1 MARRFSAGFFAA
13 LLRDL
18 GARAVVALEPL
29 EYDPG
34 PLEAAGLRVHT
45 LDDLGCA
52 PQGGGGGDGSEEAAP
67 RVSLQV
73 LDRFMAVM
81 DEENSAAGGGG
92 GLVAVHCG
100 AERRGIAATLV
111 AAYAVRRGLFRRP
124 AEAAAWLWLA
134 APAGGGLRAE
144 LQFLELTR
152 RRRGARSL
160 SLQEGAVSLIPA
172 GDAAACDSDGNPA
185 GCAATG
191 DGEGVAAGFLG
202 GGVADPRRAL
212 SSAGGGVVGGGGG
225 VSSTG
230 PGRRASDDGGGPAQH
245 PARASFRRSITG
257 GGGLAGGSGEFSHSC
272 SLLLPSRGCDGY
284 GEDGDVASVTVIVA
298 AAASAASADS
308 DADGEA
314 VEQV

>member
-1 MARRFSAGFFAA
+1 MARRFSASFFAA
-13 LLRDL
+13 LLREL
-18 GARAVVALEPL
+18 GARTVVALEPL

-52 PQGGGGGDGSEEAAP
+52 LHGGGGGGSEEAAP
-67 RVSLQV
+67 RASLQV

-81 DEENSAAGGGG
+81 DQETAMAGGGGG

-124 AEAAAWLWLA
+124 VEAAAWLWLA
-134 APAGGGLRAE
+134 APAGVGLRAE

-152 RRRGARSL
+152 RRRGIRSL
-160 SLQEGAVSLIPA
+160 SLQEGTASPR
-172 GDAAACDSDGNPA
+172 NPA
-185 GCAATG
+185 GYAATG
-191 DGEGVAAGFLG
+191 DGEVAVVDVSG

-230 PGRRASDDGGGPAQH
+230 PGQRASDDGSGPAQH